1 MPNQQPRVSI
11 IIPTRNGEIGR
22 LKESLD
28 AQTFQDY
35 ELIVV
40 TGVSPA
46 ARARNQGV
54 QRARANLFLFID
66 DDAYCGAPDML
77 ERLVAVADEH
87 PTFAVIGTAKILPP
101 DASVLQQR
109 IAREVSRW
117 VFPVSETLLESNPT
131 TSEYG
136 FSALSTTCILMR
148 REWFEAVGGFDETLP
163 TGPEDTEFFYRL
175 RTLGARFAVAP
186 RTWVCHPPPAS
197 LPALLRKSFAYGT
210 GHAFEAWSAPER
222 GMQIIPL
229 DRWYGKLFVLLS
241 PVLFVPSLF
250 VAYYFD
256 PVRRLRVGWHPIKAL
271 STFATLYGYT
281 YGWLRYRGRK
291 VDE

>member
-11 IIPTRNGEIGR
+11 IVPTRNGEIGR
-22 LKESLD
+22 LKKSLD
-28 AQTFQDY
+28 SQTFQDY
-35 ELIVV
+35 ELIV
-40 TGVSPA
+40 TAGVSPA

-54 QRARANLFLFID
+54 RRARADLFLFID

-77 ERLVAVADEH
+77 ERLVGVADEH
-87 PTFAVIGTAKILPP
+87 PAFAVIGTAKILPP
-101 DASVLQQR
+101 DASVLQRR

-117 VFPVSETLLESNPT
+117 VFPVSETLLESNPAT
-131 TSEYG
+131 AEYG

-148 REWFEAVGGFDETLP
+148 REWFEAIGGFDEALP

-186 RTWVCHPPPAS
+186 HTWVCHPPPAS

-222 GMQIIPL
+222 GMQLIPL

-241 PVLFVPSLF
+241 PLLFLPSLF

-271 STFATLYGYT
+271 STYATLYGYT

-291 VDE
+291 IDE